1 MFELVETVV
10 FRAFGSIDIA
20 DKGSMPSSLTVLVLG
35 DFGIYVGAPNSS
47 EMTSNIE

>member
-1 MFELVETVV
+1 MFELVETVA

-20 DKGSMPSSLTVLVLG
+20 DKGSMPSSLAVLVLG